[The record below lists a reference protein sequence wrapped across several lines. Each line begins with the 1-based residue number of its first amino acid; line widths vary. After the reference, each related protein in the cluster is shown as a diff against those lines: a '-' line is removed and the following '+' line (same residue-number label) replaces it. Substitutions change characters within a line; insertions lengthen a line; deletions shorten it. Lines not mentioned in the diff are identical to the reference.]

1 VLDAPLIWISAVV
14 GTYDGTLELVD
25 LTPMQSY
32 GLVAEGKGRPGF
44 VKGKAA
50 IALASE
56 AAATTL
62 TDEIAGDSRRRI
74 AGISRDSARGRL
86 SI

>member
-1 VLDAPLIWISAVV
+1 
-14 GTYDGTLELVD
+14 
-25 LTPMQSY
+25 
-32 GLVAEGKGRPGF
+32 VAEGKGRPGF

-50 IALASE
+50 IALAPE